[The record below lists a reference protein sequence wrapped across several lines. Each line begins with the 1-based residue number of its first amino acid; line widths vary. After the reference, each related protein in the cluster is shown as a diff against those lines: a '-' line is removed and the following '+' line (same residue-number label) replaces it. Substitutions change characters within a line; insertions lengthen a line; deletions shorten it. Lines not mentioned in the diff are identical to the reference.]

1 MSENEAIELAKQFV
15 ELAKP
20 IWDAIVDIAR
30 RVIRAIKDIFKNII
44 IGIVKQLNDKEA
56 CKCLHIWLH
65 TKNKRIRKKQ
75 SKRLN
80 KIILSYMPF

>member
-1 MSENEAIELAKQFV
+1 MSENEVIELAKQFV

-44 IGIVKQLNDKEA
+44 IDIVKQLNDKEA